1 MIPVKHL
8 VAMNSRAVVAKCD
21 LMSFTA
27 VLVINPERVL
37 SCNDYTQKRQQV
49 LGADTLPL
57 YVLRLSS
64 VVSCVEVINWP
75 LEPQVKSFHGSLR
88 D

>member
-37 SCNDYTQKRQQV
+37 SCNDYTQNDSR
-49 LGADTLPL
+49 
-57 YVLRLSS
+57 
-64 VVSCVEVINWP
+64 
-75 LEPQVKSFHGSLR
+75 F
-88 D
+88 